1 MELGSRTG
9 DRGQRSEVRGRPD
22 GEKAGSAE
30 GHPLAPD
37 RAVRRRSENSVV
49 RKRSGGKE
57 RSVQDPPQPVPWVKG
72 QSMAAP
78 QGNSITRSQRR
89 PGDPSAL
96 SSRRGPGARLLH
108 EGAISP
114 GDQETPRM

>member
-1 MELGSRTG
+1 
-9 DRGQRSEVRGRPD
+9 
-22 GEKAGSAE
+22 
-30 GHPLAPD
+30 
-37 RAVRRRSENSVV
+37 
-49 RKRSGGKE
+49 
-57 RSVQDPPQPVPWVKG
+57 
-72 QSMAAP
+72 MAAP